1 MRNWDNF
8 RANVFIFIGK
18 VCLYDI
24 PNDPCEENDLSN
36 FFPSVVRRM
45 KRALVDYRSGLV
57 EQLNK
62 ASDVDGSDP
71 SKFNFTWSP
80 WLDGCGKNTPC

>member
-1 MRNWDNF
+1 M
-8 RANVFIFIGK
+8 IFFDKGK

-45 KRALVDYRSGLV
+45 KRALVDYRSGLI
-57 EQLNK
+57 EQSNK
-62 ASDVDGSDP
+62 PSDLQGSKP
-71 SKFNFTWSP
+71 TLFNYTWSP
-80 WLDGCGKNTPC
+80 WLDGCDKNTPCN